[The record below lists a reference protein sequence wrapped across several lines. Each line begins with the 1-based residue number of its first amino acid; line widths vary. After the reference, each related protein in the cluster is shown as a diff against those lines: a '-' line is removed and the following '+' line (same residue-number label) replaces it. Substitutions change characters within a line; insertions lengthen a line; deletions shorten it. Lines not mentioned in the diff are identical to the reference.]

1 MKIKLHRPVRVCVA
15 YSRKDSKMFSVTSNC
30 FSLFNNMPPTSK
42 TLYNFVRLRH
52 FFCNICEHEQQSMLS
67 IRVLVQNSTFFYH
80 KDIFQNIN

>member
-1 MKIKLHRPVRVCVA
+1 
-15 YSRKDSKMFSVTSNC
+15 
-30 FSLFNNMPPTSK
+30 MPPTSK